1 VSEPR
6 PVTVTLAGIRSLTIL
21 EIARASVISNV
32 PRGDAERLLRSL
44 NDPAGDPADLE
55 RAALML
61 YAWALMLERRDNPGL
76 TWAEAQTW
84 RVTLDLE
91 AADPIAEAEAV
102 ASVEAAV
109 ATGLPPD
116 VAGKLTLAQTEAY
129 IAKGRELAGARGSR

>member
-1 VSEPR
+1 MIEPR
-6 PVTVTLAGIRSLTIL
+6 PVTVTMAGIRSLTIL
-21 EIARASVISNV
+21 EIARASAISDV

-44 NDPAGDPADLE
+44 NDPNGNPADLE

-61 YAWALMLERRDNPGL
+61 YAWALMLERRANPAL
-76 TWAEAQTW
+76 SWDEAQTW

-91 AADPIAEAEAV
+91 AVDPIAEAEAS

-116 VAGKLTLAQTEAY
+116 VAGNLTLAQSDAY
-129 IAKGRELAGARGSR
+129 VRRARELAGARGR